1 MVTLNVSSVS
11 LFQVS
16 SGQFRMKISP
26 VGGALRN
33 LGTLAICRFMNK
45 PHYSSEIG
53 FGLNFHPFYLEHL
66 GFGPL
71 PFCE

>member
-1 MVTLNVSSVS
+1 VLDLTVLGSS
-11 LFQVS
+11 Q
-16 SGQFRMKISP
+16 
-26 VGGALRN
+26 
-33 LGTLAICRFMNK
+33 RFLQK
-45 PHYSSEIG
+45 EYSSEIG